1 MKRADLIRSVQ
12 VQFKNMSAE
21 NAAVITDGVFGFLQR
36 KIAGGDRVELRGFGV
51 FQPRSHMTKI
61 GYNPKTGE
69 RVAIPASR
77 TVKFRPS
84 AKLIRE
90 INGGGD

>member
-12 VQFKNMSAE
+12 VQFKNMSVE
-21 NAAVITDGVFGFLQR
+21 NAAAITDGVFSYLQQ

-51 FQPRSHMTKI
+51 FQPRAHMTKI

-69 RVAIPASR
+69 RIAIPASR

-84 AKLIRE
+84 TKLIKKM
-90 INGGGD
+90 NP